1 MTAPSLTA
9 NALLRVAGPLRTQ
22 RLGAAVAGISG
33 VVLALLGLAA
43 WLARLGVF
51 REPGWVPAVWGLVLL
66 LGGAGVWFARQRLAL
81 LDLHAVAR
89 WLERIGAWRLGALR
103 AVLDLPQSG
112 ASEELARAAD
122 ERMARDVD
130 ARGATALVPV
140 SRELG
145 REARLAGGVLLGGLA
160 LLGTARPFRGA
171 PSLLWHP
178 VTAWSAAVAPVRLT
192 ASASEVPRG
201 EPVRFDIA
209 AFGRREAILW
219 LRAPGEPWRRV
230 DIRLDST
237 GAGAHDI
244 AALEHDLHAR
254 VTSGDRESDTVLVHV
269 RQPVFLAAVSVTARY
284 PAYLG
289 LEDEPVPTSGDTV
302 LVPAGTRLEV
312 VGEVTTPLA
321 NAAWSGPDEQVLV
334 IDGARFSGVF
344 TPRRSG
350 AYRLQLTT
358 ASGAPVSGDSVVLPI
373 KVAPDLPPVLEI
385 PVPGADT
392 NATPDLRT
400 PVVVDVRDDHGL
412 RAAALE
418 SRRISALGEAG
429 PVRRDE
435 LPLPSANT
443 DRALLSGALDLAQ
456 MGLQPGD
463 TLRYWAVATDN
474 SPGRQSARSKEFV
487 LRILTR
493 AEQRAE
499 QRKQSNALAST
510 LDSLAQAGKKLER
523 QTEDLARSQPRDQAS
538 QGRQQ
543 AQNLSFEQAQK
554 AEAVA
559 QSQQQ
564 LMEQAEEAKEALAEL
579 ERSAEAAGIA
589 DSAFQARMAEVRQ
602 QLERALTPELRQKL
616 QELRDALKDLDAERT
631 QDALKNLAE
640 RQEQLR
646 EALER
651 SKELFERAAMEGDLH
666 NLAQESRELSQEQQ
680 RWNQQ
685 VTGADSA
692 RAAAQEQQL
701 AARADSLAQ
710 ALQQMAK
717 DMQGMK
723 PERGEAMSQAAE
735 TAKQAA
741 QQMKQA
747 AQSAKKGQRPQAK
760 QQGEKAEQQL
770 KPLGDELDEQ
780 REDLAQEFRD
790 EVVGELDRALADAS
804 RLGERQLA
812 VQKAFERGENV
823 AQARSEQAAVEEGV
837 QRLAQQ
843 LRESSGK
850 NALVSPQLSSAL
862 GAAQRQMAQAR
873 DAVGSSNP
881 NAREA
886 ADRAGDALDAL
897 NAAAHGLLR
906 ARGDVSGS
914 QSASG
919 LAEAMQRM
927 QQMAGQQGQLS
938 QDAAGMLP
946 MMGGAGGQ
954 PDQMAQLAQRQRA
967 LAEQLER
974 MRGQGNMPGAGEL
987 SSEAA
992 ELAKRLEAG
1001 RLDRGTVERQER
1013 LFRRMLDAGRTLQ
1026 GEKED
1031 ERKERESTT
1040 ATGDS
1045 VRIPPALR
1053 RQLEDEA
1060 GLVRLPTWEELQR
1073 LSPAERRIVVDYFR
1087 RLSAPAR

>member
-1 MTAPSLTA
+1 VTAPSLTA
-9 NALLRVAGPLRTQ
+9 HALLRVARPLRSR
-22 RLGAAVAGISG
+22 RLGAAAAGMAGS
-33 VVLALLGLAA
+33 VLALLGVAA

-51 REPGWVPAVWGLVLL
+51 GEPGWVPAVWVLALL
-66 LGGAGVWFARQRLAL
+66 LAGAGAWLARRRLAL

-89 WLERIGAWRLGALR
+89 WLERVGAWRLGALR
-103 AVLDLPQSG
+103 GVLDPAQSG
-112 ASEELARAAD
+112 ASDELARAAD
-122 ERMARDVD
+122 ERLARDVE
-130 ARGATALVPV
+130 ARGAGALEPMA
-140 SRELG
+140 RALG

-160 LLGTARPFRGA
+160 LLGTSQPFRGA

-178 VTAWSAAVAPVRLT
+178 VKAWSASVAPVRLA
-192 ASASEVPRG
+192 ASATEVARG

-230 DIRLDST
+230 DIQLDSA
-237 GAGAHDI
+237 GVGAHDI
-244 AALEHDLHAR
+244 AALEHDVHAR
-254 VTSGDRESDTVLVHV
+254 VTSGDRESDTVLVQV

-289 LEDEPVPTSGDTV
+289 LEDEAVPTSGDTV
-302 LVPAGTRLEV
+302 LVPAGTKLEV
-312 VGEVTTPLA
+312 TGEVTTALA
-321 NAAWSGPDEQVLV
+321 GASWSGPEAQALAT
-334 IDGARFSGVF
+334 DGARFSGTF
-344 TPRRSG
+344 TPRQTG
-350 AYRLQLTT
+350 AYRLVLVT
-358 ASGAPVSGDSVVLPI
+358 ASGAPVAGDPVVLPI
-373 KVAPDLPPVLEI
+373 TVAPDLPPVLEI

-392 NATPDLRT
+392 NASPDLRV
-400 PVVVDVRDDHGL
+400 PVVVDARDDHGL
-412 RAAALE
+412 HAVAIE
-418 SRRISALGEAG
+418 SRRVSALGERSD
-429 PVRRDE
+429 VRRDE
-435 LPLPSANT
+435 LPLPAERT
-443 DRALLSGALDLAQ
+443 DRALLGGSLDLAQ
-456 MGLQPGD
+456 LGAQPGD
-463 TLRYWAVATDN
+463 TVRYWAVASDN
-474 SPGRQSARSKEFV
+474 SPGRQGARSREFV

-499 QRKQSNALAST
+499 QRKQTDALGGK
-510 LDSLAQAGKKLER
+510 LDSLADASRKLER
-523 QTEDLARSQPRDQAS
+523 QTEDLARSQPRDAAS
-538 QGRQQ
+538 QGNQ
-543 AQNLSFEQAQK
+543 AQDLSFEQAQK

-559 QSQQQ
+559 QAQQQ
-564 LMEQAEEAKEALAEL
+564 LMEEAEQAKEALAEL
-579 ERSAEAAGIA
+579 DRSAQAAGIA
-589 DSAFQARMAEVRQ
+589 DSAWQARMADVRQ
-602 QLERALTPELRQKL
+602 QLERALSPELRQKL

-651 SKELFERAAMEGDLH
+651 SKELFERAAMEGDLQ
-666 NLAQESRELSQEQQ
+666 NLAQESRELAQEQQ
-680 RWNQQ
+680 RWNEQLA
-685 VTGADSA
+685 GADSA

-701 AARADSLAQ
+701 AARADSLAK
-710 ALQQMAK
+710 ALEQLAK
-717 DMQGMK
+717 DMDGMK
-723 PERGEAMSQAAE
+723 PERGEAMQQAAE
-735 TAKQAA
+735 SAQQAA

-747 AQSAKKGQRPQAK
+747 AQAAKKGQKPEAK
-760 QQGEKAEQQL
+760 QQGKKAEEQL

-780 REDLAQEFRD
+780 REDLAQEWQE
-790 EVVGELDRALADAS
+790 EVMGELDRALADAS

-812 VQKAFERGENV
+812 VQQAFERGDNV
-823 AQARSEQAAVEEGV
+823 ARTRAEQAAVEEGV

-843 LRESSGK
+843 LRETSGK
-850 NALVSPQLSSAL
+850 NALVSPQLSGAL
-862 GAAQRQMAQAR
+862 GAAQRQMAKAR
-873 DAVGSSNP
+873 EAVGSANP

-886 ADRAGDALDAL
+886 SDRAGDALDAL

-914 QSASG
+914 QSGSG
-919 LAEAMQRM
+919 LAEAMERM

-938 QDAAGMLP
+938 QDAAGLLP
-946 MMGGAGGQ
+946 MMGGAGGR

-987 SSEAA
+987 SNEAA
-992 ELAKRLEAG
+992 DLAKRLEAG

-1040 ATGDS
+1040 ARGDS

-1053 RQLEDEA
+1053 RQLEDDA
-1060 GLVRLPTWEELQR
+1060 GRVRLPTWEELQR

-1087 RLSAPAR
+1087 RLSVPAP

>member
-1 MTAPSLTA
+1 
-9 NALLRVAGPLRTQ
+9 
-22 RLGAAVAGISG
+22 
-33 VVLALLGLAA
+33 
-43 WLARLGVF
+43 
-51 REPGWVPAVWGLVLL
+51 
-66 LGGAGVWFARQRLAL
+66 
-81 LDLHAVAR
+81 
-89 WLERIGAWRLGALR
+89 LGALR
-103 AVLDLPQSG
+103 GVLDPAQAGVSD
-112 ASEELARAAD
+112 ELARAAD
-122 ERMARDVD
+122 ERLARDVE
-130 ARGATALVPV
+130 ARGAGALAPV
-140 SRELG
+140 ARDLG
-145 REARLAGGVLLGGLA
+145 REARLAGGLLLGGLA
-160 LLGTARPFRGA
+160 LLGTSQPFRGA

-178 VTAWSAAVAPVRLT
+178 VKAWSASVAPVRLA
-192 ASASEVPRG
+192 ASATEVARG

-230 DIRLDST
+230 DIQLDSA

-244 AALEHDLHAR
+244 TALEHDVHAR
-254 VTSGDRESDTVLVHV
+254 VTSGDRESDTVLVQV

-289 LEDEPVPTSGDTV
+289 LEDEAVPTSGDTV
-302 LVPAGTRLEV
+302 LVPAGTKLEV
-312 VGEVTTPLA
+312 VGEVTTSLA
-321 NAAWSGPDEQVLV
+321 GASWSGPDSEVLAT
-334 IDGARFSGVF
+334 DGARFSGAF

-350 AYRLQLTT
+350 AYRLALVT
-358 ASGAPVSGDSVVLPI
+358 ASGAPVAGDPVILPI
-373 KVAPDLPPVLEI
+373 TVAPDLPPVLEI

-392 NATPDLRT
+392 NASPDLRM

-412 RAAALE
+412 HAVAIE
-418 SRRISALGEAG
+418 SRRVSALGERS

-435 LPLPSANT
+435 LPLPAERT
-443 DRALLSGALDLAQ
+443 DRALLGGTLDLAQ
-456 MGLQPGD
+456 MGLLPGD
-463 TLRYWAVATDN
+463 TLRYWAVASDN
-474 SPGRQSARSKEFV
+474 SPGRQSARSREFV

-499 QRKQSNALAST
+499 QRKQSDALGGK
-510 LDSLAQAGKKLER
+510 LDSLADASRKLER
-523 QTEDLARSQPRDQAS
+523 QTEDLARSQPRDAS
-538 QGRQQ
+538 QGQQ

-559 QSQQQ
+559 QDQQQ
-564 LMEQAEEAKEALAEL
+564 LMEEAEQAKEALAEL
-579 ERSAEAAGIA
+579 ERSAQAAGID
-589 DSAFQARMAEVRQ
+589 DSAWQARMAEVRQ
-602 QLERALTPELRQKL
+602 QLDRALSPELRQKL

-651 SKELFERAAMEGDLH
+651 TKQLFERAAMEGDLQ
-666 NLAQESRELSQEQQ
+666 NLAQESRELAQEQQ
-680 RWNQQ
+680 RWNEQ
-685 VTGADSA
+685 VAGADSA

-710 ALQQMAK
+710 ALAELAK
-717 DMQGMK
+717 DMEGMK
-723 PERGEAMSQAAE
+723 PERGEAMQQAAQG
-735 TAKQAA
+735 AQQAA

-747 AQSAKKGQRPQAK
+747 AQSAKKGQKPQAQ
-760 QQGEKAEQQL
+760 QQGKKAEEQL

-780 REDLAQEFRD
+780 RENLEQEWQD
-790 EVVGELDRALADAS
+790 EVMGELDRALADAS

-812 VQKAFERGENV
+812 VQQAFERGDNV
-823 AQARSEQAAVEEGV
+823 ARTRAEQAAVEEGV

-843 LRESSGK
+843 LRETSGK

-862 GAAQRQMAQAR
+862 GAAQRQMAKAR
-873 DAVGSSNP
+873 EAVGSANP

-886 ADRAGDALDAL
+886 SDRAGDALDAL

-914 QSASG
+914 QSGSG
-919 LAEAMQRM
+919 LAEAMERM

-946 MMGGAGGQ
+946 MMGGAGGS

-974 MRGQGNMPGAGEL
+974 LRGQGNMPGAGEL
-987 SSEAA
+987 SNEAA
-992 ELAKRLEAG
+992 DLAKRLEAG

-1060 GLVRLPTWEELQR
+1060 GRVRLPTWEELQR

-1087 RLSAPAR
+1087 RLSVPAP